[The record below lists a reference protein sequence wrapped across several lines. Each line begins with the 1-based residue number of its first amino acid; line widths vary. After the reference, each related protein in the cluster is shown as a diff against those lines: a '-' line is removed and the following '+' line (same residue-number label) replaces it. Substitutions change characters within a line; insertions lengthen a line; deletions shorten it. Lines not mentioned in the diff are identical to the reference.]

1 MVDDKDDASREE
13 RRQQKHKEKDFDPP
27 RVRQC
32 VTRIVCSRFSLS
44 LVRRRT
50 TPTTNTKRRLFI
62 FLFRIMIA
70 HVSITS
76 FLFSLSLLVHQMAPS
91 IRAAKVFGNL
101 AKVNERAIL
110 GLKLH
115 PDFAK
120 HEIFDTADKQKL
132 QKAISVL
139 RKERS
144 KTAGTVG
151 RSPRTSEGGSS
162 IVSSSSITTDSS
174 LSSPRNTHTHATN
187 GGAAKTP
194 RNATGAREDE
204 FERSAATA
212 TQKQQQDKHQIV
224 HQRKR
229 TSNAV
234 VAAPTSASAS
244 SSSRET
250 TTTTSLTSD
259 NSSAEH
265 LASMAN
271 SSNTSANSN
280 ENVSTWQKNN
290 LVNMQR
296 SKNNNTDGNNTSK
309 SDEDDDPRI
318 RVVVR
323 ARPLAPREIAKNER
337 NVCDADPDF
346 EDFDRLRTQ
355 SKSRSDEIY
364 GNERVR
370 I

>member
-70 HVSITS
+70 HVSLS
-76 FLFSLSLLVHQMAPS
+76 LSFSLSLFSSTRWLH
-91 IRAAKVFGNL
+91 RFGL
-101 AKVNERAIL
+101 QKYSETLRKLTNEQFL
-110 GLKLH
+110 ELKLH

-144 KTAGTVG
+144 KTTGTVG

-194 RNATGAREDE
+194 RNATGARKT
-204 FERSAATA
+204 SSNVQPQLQP
-212 TQKQQQDKHQIV
+212 QKQQQDKHQIV

-244 SSSRET
+244 SS
-250 TTTTSLTSD
+250 
-259 NSSAEH
+259 
-265 LASMAN
+265 
-271 SSNTSANSN
+271 
-280 ENVSTWQKNN
+280 
-290 LVNMQR
+290 
-296 SKNNNTDGNNTSK
+296 
-309 SDEDDDPRI
+309 P
-318 RVVVR
+318 
-323 ARPLAPREIAKNER
+323 
-337 NVCDADPDF
+337 
-346 EDFDRLRTQ
+346 
-355 SKSRSDEIY
+355 
-364 GNERVR
+364 
-370 I
+370 